1 MHLSPISFAA
11 ALEAALGTS
20 HIAVWLVCVLSL
32 LLLIAAQ
39 FGVRFFWLKNA
50 AGSNRTIGTERA
62 EKSCDAVLSFC
73 ALLIPATLGL
83 LTWLNEKVG
92 PGSHAILLDFAL
104 LYFFVLL
111 TFTAY
116 LRFNLLWTPSAD
128 FKVDSASGISF
139 GRWLTMVMCCIT
151 FGLVLLSLPVLELGS
166 GWLKLKDASTKDS
179 QTNGG
184 SKEIQCSTLAVPSPI
199 VHTECNCSAQ
209 PEVQQRRK
217 NGSKSTGPHPRK

>member
-1 MHLSPISFAA
+1 MHLSPIIFAT
-11 ALEAALGTS
+11 ALEAALGY
-20 HIAVWLVCVLSL
+20 IAVWVVCSVLS

-39 FGVRFFWLKNA
+39 FGVKFFWLKKA
-50 AGSNRTIGTERA
+50 AGSNRTIGAERA

-92 PGSHAILLDFAL
+92 QGTYAILLDFAL

-116 LRFNLLWTPSAD
+116 IRFNLLWTPSAD
-128 FKVDSASGISF
+128 FKVDSEPGIRF
-139 GRWLTMVMCCIT
+139 GHWLTMVMCCIT
-151 FGLVLLSLPVLELGS
+151 FGLVLLSLPVLGLGI
-166 GWLKLKDASTKDS
+166 GWLKLKDAPTKGT
-179 QTNGG
+179 QTCGG
-184 SKEIQCSTLAVPSPI
+184 SKEIQCTTLAVPSPI

-209 PEVQQRRK
+209 PAVQQRRK
-217 NGSKSTGPHPRK
+217 NGSESIGPHPCK